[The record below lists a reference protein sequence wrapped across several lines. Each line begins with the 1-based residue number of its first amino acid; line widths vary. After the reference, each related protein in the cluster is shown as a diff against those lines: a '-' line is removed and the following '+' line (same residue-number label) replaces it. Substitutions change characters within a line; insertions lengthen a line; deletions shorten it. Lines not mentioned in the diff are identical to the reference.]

1 MENQIDLPLFIL
13 IETLNDTLT
22 DTLNDAPFYPDVK
35 DGRRW
40 LQPPFPG
47 ISGLGDS
54 ISGGFNRRLVLPL
67 RGRPIPVP
75 VAEADR
81 TSSFS
86 CSGVSE
92 HGG

>member
-54 ISGGFNRRLVLPL
+54 ISGGFNRRLVFPHQ
-67 RGRPIPVP
+67 GRAIQPP

-86 CSGVSE
+86 GSGVLGY
-92 HGG
+92 GG